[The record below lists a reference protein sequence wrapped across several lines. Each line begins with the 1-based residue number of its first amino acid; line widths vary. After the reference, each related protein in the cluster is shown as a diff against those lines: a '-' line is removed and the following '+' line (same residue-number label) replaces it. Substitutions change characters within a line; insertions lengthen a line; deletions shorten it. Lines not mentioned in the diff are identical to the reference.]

1 MEDLEK
7 LAKCKRGDMVYV
19 PRYNYGAI
27 ERHRVDNITV
37 KRAET
42 KKKKIQSVD
51 ISTTFDAKKYSFS
64 YKGLGFSVSSSGAGD
79 IYVTYDDALEY
90 VKENIEWMIYKAEN
104 YDYEGNEFDAIE
116 WQYRLDH
123 IVTVDDKSYYKEFEE
138 RFKNVWNEYH
148 NIKPK
153 KKNKKKTE
161 MTMVPNVKVE
171 IGGQYNATEEIE
183 KFISEHSFINDDEEI
198 EMDVS
203 QEEYLEFCSD
213 CWTRRTRELSSD
225 AIREICHFY
234 TKKWIKFVVEG
245 DCSLGE
251 SDTAYYMQ
259 VKSVHYDEDEAK
271 FFIHSN
277 TRICVNDGE
286 VFPNVVCDLCE
297 QLPLANNDEFIKT
310 KDSKLLLTDAEIK
323 NILEIALKIVSNAK
337 NRYTQ
342 LLNSRGV

>member
-27 ERHRVDNITV
+27 ERHHVESITV
-37 KRAET
+37 KRADT

-51 ISTTFDAKKYSFS
+51 ISTTFDGKNYSFS
-64 YKGLGFSVSSSGAGD
+64 YKNLNFSVSCSGAGD

-90 VKENIEWMIYKAEN
+90 VKDNIEWMIYKAEN
-104 YDYEGNEFDAIE
+104 YDYVGNEFDAIE

-123 IVTVDDKSYYKEFEE
+123 IVTVDDKSYYKEFEK

-161 MTMVPNVKVE
+161 TIMAPNVKVE

-183 KFISEHSFINDDEEI
+183 RYVGGHSFINDDEEI
-198 EMDVS
+198 EMEVS

-234 TKKWIKFVVEG
+234 TKKWIKFIVEG

-251 SDTAYYMQ
+251 SDTEFYMQ

-277 TRICVNDGE
+277 TRICVNEGE